1 MEQNNRDSKSLLL
14 LLFPIGLL
22 FLSLVVLFGLGF
34 RFYFKDQTPPQATVI
49 IKKDSA
55 AVAVGVRDSL
65 QKIYTATINEL
76 DNRLDSIWNNTDTLA
91 GNLDIKLN
99 EFYKLRKEIT
109 SLLKSG
115 GNKNDFGIACKKI
128 GELQQKVEEL
138 SRRNQ
143 DVENENKRLNDIL
156 SQLKNN
162 TKTQQPAVVR
172 NVTENKPVTERTFT
186 ENKSVAEVKTV
197 AQKNAATNSTPVV
210 TSFTASDIRLSAVK
224 LSDEKEEETADAGQA
239 EKLVATFQVKNNFNQ
254 YNNTEVDVVVMQPDG
269 TVLQPSAWETGT
281 FNTPEG
287 KKIYSGKMRF
297 EYSKGENK
305 KLRLSLSSEK
315 FQQGNYIMHLY
326 HNGTLIGKTVKQLS

>member
-1 MEQNNRDSKSLLL
+1 M
-14 LLFPIGLL
+14 
-22 FLSLVVLFGLGF
+22 
-34 RFYFKDQTPPQATVI
+34 
-49 IKKDSA
+49 
-55 AVAVGVRDSL
+55 AVGVRDSL
-65 QKIYTATINEL
+65 QKIYTATIIEL

-115 GNKNDFGIACKKI
+115 NNKNDFGIAGKKI

-156 SQLKNN
+156 AQLKNN
-162 TKTQQPAVVR
+162 AKPQQPALVR
-172 NVTENKPVTERTFT
+172 IVTENKPVIE
-186 ENKSVAEVKTV
+186 
-197 AQKNAATNSTPVV
+197 KNTAATSSPVI

-224 LSDEKEEETADAGQA
+224 LSDEKEEETVNAEQA

>member
-1 MEQNNRDSKSLLL
+1 MEQNTRDSKSLLL

-34 RFYFKDQTPPQATVI
+34 RFYFKGQNTAPATVI
-49 IKKDSA
+49 INKDSA
-55 AVAVGVRDSL
+55 SVAIGVRDSL

-109 SLLKSG
+109 SILKTGS
-115 GNKNDFGIACKKI
+115 NRNDFGLASQKI

-138 SRRNQ
+138 SRRNL

-156 SQLKNN
+156 AQLKNN
-162 TKTQQPAVVR
+162 PKNSEPVAVR
-172 NVTENKPVTERTFT
+172 TIADNKPVVEKNTTASS
-186 ENKSVAEVKTV
+186 NTV
-197 AQKNAATNSTPVV
+197 PV
-210 TSFTASDIRLSAVK
+210 SFTATDIRLAAVK
-224 LSDEKEEETADAGQA
+224 LTDDKEEETANAEQT
-239 EKLVATFQVKNNFNQ
+239 EKLVATFVVKNNFSQ
-254 YNNTEVDVVVMQPDG
+254 FNNTEVDVVVVQPDG
-269 TVLQPSAWETGT
+269 QVLQPSAWETGT

-287 KKIYSGKMRF
+287 KKVYSGKMRF

-305 KLRLSLSSEK
+305 RLRLSLSAEK

>member
-1 MEQNNRDSKSLLL
+1 MEENTSNSKSLLL

-22 FLSLVVLFGLGF
+22 FLSLVVLFALGF
-34 RFYFKDQTPPQATVI
+34 RFYFKDQNPPQAAVI

-55 AVAVGVRDSL
+55 SVALGVRDSL

-109 SLLKSG
+109 SILKTGS
-115 GNKNDFGIACKKI
+115 NSNDFGIASQKI
-128 GELQQKVEEL
+128 GELQKKVEEL

-156 SQLKNN
+156 AQLKNN
-162 TKTQQPAVVR
+162 PKNPEPVAVRTVA
-172 NVTENKPVTERTFT
+172 ENKPAVE
-186 ENKSVAEVKTV
+186 KTIP
-197 AQKNAATNSTPVV
+197 ATSNAVPAN
-210 TSFTASDIRLSAVK
+210 FIASDIRLSAVK
-224 LSDEKEEETADAGQA
+224 LSDDKEEETADAEQA
-239 EKLVATFQVKNNFNQ
+239 EKLVATFQVKNNFSQ
-254 YNNTEVDVVVMQPDG
+254 YNNTEVDVVVVQPDG

-297 EYSKGENK
+297 EYLKGENK
-305 KLRLSLSSEK
+305 RLRLSLSAEK

-326 HNGTLIGKTVKQLS
+326 HNGKLIGKTEKQLS

>member
-34 RFYFKDQTPPQATVI
+34 RFYFKDQNPPQATVI

-65 QKIYTATINEL
+65 QKIYTATIIEL

-115 GNKNDFGIACKKI
+115 NNKNDFGIAGKKI

-156 SQLKNN
+156 AQLKNN
-162 TKTQQPAVVR
+162 AKPQQPALVR
-172 NVTENKPVTERTFT
+172 IVTENKPVIE
-186 ENKSVAEVKTV
+186 
-197 AQKNAATNSTPVV
+197 KNTAATSSPVI

-224 LSDEKEEETADAGQA
+224 LSDEKEEETVNAEQA

>member
-34 RFYFKDQTPPQATVI
+34 RFYFKDQNPPQATVI

-65 QKIYTATINEL
+65 QKIYTATIIEL

-109 SLLKSG
+109 SLLISG
-115 GNKNDFGIACKKI
+115 NNKNDFGIAGKKI

-156 SQLKNN
+156 AQLKNN
-162 TKTQQPAVVR
+162 AKPQQPALVR
-172 NVTENKPVTERTFT
+172 IVTENKPVIE
-186 ENKSVAEVKTV
+186 
-197 AQKNAATNSTPVV
+197 KNTAATSSPVI

-224 LSDEKEEETADAGQA
+224 LSDEKEEETVNAEQA

>member
-1 MEQNNRDSKSLLL
+1 MEQNTRDSKSLLL
-14 LLFPIGLL
+14 LFFPIGLL

-34 RFYFKDQTPPQATVI
+34 RFYFKDQHPQPATVI

-55 AVAVGVRDSL
+55 SVALGVRDSL

-109 SLLKSG
+109 SILKTGTNS
-115 GNKNDFGIACKKI
+115 NDFLIASEKI
-128 GELQQKVEEL
+128 GELQKKVETL
-138 SRRNQ
+138 NKRNQ

-156 SQLKNN
+156 AQLKNDAK
-162 TKTQQPAVVR
+162 KT
-172 NVTENKPVTERTFT
+172 EPV
-186 ENKSVAEVKTV
+186 AVKTV
-197 AQKNAATNSTPVV
+197 AENKPAVEKSTTVTTNAVPA
-210 TSFTASDIRLSAVK
+210 SFTASDIRLSAVK
-224 LSDEKEEETADAGQA
+224 LSDDKEEETANAEQA
-239 EKLVATFQVKNNFNQ
+239 EKLVASFVVKNNFNQ
-254 YNNTEVDVVVMQPDG
+254 YNNTEVDVVVLQPDG
-269 TVLQPSAWETGT
+269 QVLQSSAWETGT

-305 KLRLSLSSEK
+305 RLRLSLSAEK